1 MSSLLLSFCDL
12 VGSLF
17 SPLMC
22 NVFDYL
28 IVTPSPIFPPFFPSF
43 SLRSEALALSLLFQ
57 LDINRFRDL
66 PKSRLMIAA
75 VDTFTTILL
84 ALHLATFH
92 NHECPDSCLLWSL
105 SSTFDFVNDS
115 RRRSV
120 LHQPPSS
127 LAFTEIAV
135 QGHALD
141 GCIEAIPLVYRRIAS
156 KRRLR
161 LTIWHFASQ
170 IENGGG

>member
-92 NHECPDSCLLWSL
+92 NHECP
-105 SSTFDFVNDS
+105 
-115 RRRSV
+115 V
-120 LHQPPSS
+120 LHQPPYS